1 MSHLEP
7 HHLVV
12 VAPVGKDH
20 LGAVLAQPV
29 ADATAHKAV
38 GPEDGHNVAAER
50 GPTATAAFHR
60 RQVDRA
66 VSGLQLEK
74 NLLPV
79 KKNTTLTL
87 VSDADPD
94 LWIRICIIK
103 FRSGSVWRDTNPD
116 PDPGHIRKMCRNK
129 QWQLIKINPLFR
141 TFLLLLSK

>member
-74 NLLPV
+74 KLLPV
-79 KKNTTLTL
+79 KKIRRLLRSHKPSTFVGGKIFRFLPSPSLSLT
-87 VSDADPD
+87 
-94 LWIRICIIK
+94 
-103 FRSGSVWRDTNPD
+103 
-116 PDPGHIRKMCRNK
+116 
-129 QWQLIKINPLFR
+129 
-141 TFLLLLSK
+141 